1 MASSKEPTVSRKAHT
16 ALSSAQEAA
25 ARPGWAMRGY
35 VCVSTEMRSGFAG
48 LKTLD
53 TNILPTQEVR

>member
-1 MASSKEPTVSRKAHT
+1 
-16 ALSSAQEAA
+16 
-25 ARPGWAMRGY
+25 MRAYG
-35 VCVSTEMRSGFAG
+35 CVSTEEPSAFAG

>member
-1 MASSKEPTVSRKAHT
+1 MTSSKEPTVSRNVHMQA
-16 ALSSAQEAA
+16 AA
-25 ARPGWAMRGY
+25 ARPGWAMRAY
-35 VCVSTEMRSGFAG
+35 VCVSTKELSEFAG

>member
-1 MASSKEPTVSRKAHT
+1 M
-16 ALSSAQEAA
+16 
-25 ARPGWAMRGY
+25 PGY
-35 VCVSTEMRSGFAG
+35 LCVSTEMRSGFAG